1 MLITHSERN
10 AKRHS
15 LSCHK
20 VFQTF
25 NIEREIE
32 IKIKGKRKQPQLHL
46 SCALSLLYMA
56 SSIDVKKQTP
66 HLIFKQYEW
75 ERKRGQGG
83 PLSLSLLF
91 LTRGPSSCCHQIPSS
106 IFTSTTRLRNFL
118 PFFFF
123 ILRVCLIFFLLMK
136 YYFYRIAIEF

>member
-1 MLITHSERN
+1 
-10 AKRHS
+10 
-15 LSCHK
+15 
-20 VFQTF
+20 VPFPF
-25 NIEREIE
+25 F
-32 IKIKGKRKQPQLHL
+32 PW
-46 SCALSLLYMA
+46 
-56 SSIDVKKQTP
+56 KKQTP

-118 PFFFF
+118 AFFFLYSKSLF
-123 ILRVCLIFFLLMK
+123 DIFFINVILLLPYSHWILDQFIGYWAGLNLIIMVHRHTTSTCTK
-136 YYFYRIAIEF
+136 TIRFNLFAEK